1 MIDQANNLALRPIV
15 VSGPSGSGKS
25 TLLKR
30 LFETHP
36 KAFGFSISRMTPYSR
51 LILDTSRSPR
61 AGEQDGK
68 EYHFVSRQEF
78 EDLIK
83 EDKFI
88 EWTQCSTPQ
97 SANDSLP
104 QLLRDYDCSSRG
116 GGENRTEM
124 YPRY

>member
-1 MIDQANNLALRPIV
+1 MIDQADNPGLRPIV

-30 LFETHP
+30 LFEKHP
-36 KAFGFSISRMTPYSR
+36 KAFGFSVSRIAPYSQ
-51 LILDTSRSPR
+51 LILDTSRNPR
-61 AGEQDGK
+61 AGEQNGK

-88 EWTQCSTPQ
+88 EWTQCTTHHD
-97 SANDSLP
+97 AYGSL
-104 QLLRDYDCSSRG
+104 S
-116 GGENRTEM
+116 
-124 YPRY
+124 